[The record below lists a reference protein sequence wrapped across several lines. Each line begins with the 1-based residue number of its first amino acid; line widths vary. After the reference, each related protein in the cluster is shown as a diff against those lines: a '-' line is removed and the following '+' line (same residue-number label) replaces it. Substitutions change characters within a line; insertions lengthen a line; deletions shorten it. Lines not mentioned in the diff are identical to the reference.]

1 MDIAGFRDWLER
13 YFDAW
18 ASSDPTDVSALF
30 APDAEYHTGPFAEPW
45 RGRDTIV
52 ERWTSEVQM
61 DVRASFEP
69 LAVRDDLG
77 VAHWNVRSRTVAGS
91 LREWDGILAITFD
104 AEGRC
109 REHREWYAVRDLA
122 D

>member
-18 ASSDPTDVSALF
+18 ASSDPTDVSGLF